1 MQHALDAKEERE
13 GEWCQK
19 FSSAVFVK
27 GLIAEVVP
35 PVVQEPVLTIGENL
49 DDSLGSWSS
58 LELDEVAAAA
68 PPPPPPPPPP
78 PRGGLSQTLLKSRI
92 QAGVQARVNNFWKE
106 KVGHYIMQGDYLA
119 LLMEE
124 GSCITWRSYLW
135 DVPQG
140 VLKFAIN
147 AGLNTLPSLDNLKRW
162 GKRVSDRCPFCG
174 NTQTLLHVLS
184 NCPIA
189 LNQGRYTWRHNSVLS
204 NVIAL
209 IRPNLPPGTQL
220 YSDLPGFLA
229 SGGGSVPP
237 NVLVTNLRPD
247 IFIVNESTREV
258 IVF

>member
-19 FSSAVFVK
+19 FSSAIFVK

-35 PVVQEPVLTIGENL
+35 PVVQEPVLTIGGNL

-58 LELDEVAAAA
+58 LELEEPA
-68 PPPPPPPPPP
+68 PPPPPPPQQ
-78 PRGGLSQTLLKSRI
+78 GGMSQSLLKSRI
-92 QAGVQARVNNFWKE
+92 QAGVQAWVNDFWKE

-124 GSCITWRSYLW
+124 GNCITWRSYLW
-135 DVPQG
+135 DVPRG
-140 VLKFAIN
+140 VLEFAIN

-184 NCPIA
+184 NCQVA

-204 NVIAL
+204 NIIAMICPKL
-209 IRPNLPPGTQL
+209 SPGAQL
-220 YSDLPGFLA
+220 FSDLPGFLA
-229 SGGGSVPP
+229 PGGGSVP
-237 NVLVTNLRPD
+237 LMY
-247 IFIVNESTREV
+247 
-258 IVF
+258 